1 MNRADKTLVILTPG
15 FAKDET
21 DTTCLP
27 LQQQLVKVLQEN
39 DPQLNIIILSF
50 QYPYHTTKYRWLT
63 STVFPFNG
71 QNKGG
76 IARLLLRRKLN
87 SALKKIHS
95 QTPIY
100 GLLSFWYGECALVG
114 HRFASKYDLKHFCW
128 ILGQDAKKENKYPR
142 RASLRS
148 GELIA
153 LSDFLQTE
161 FERNHGIRPAHLI
174 SAGINTKLFN
184 TNKKEKD
191 IDIIGVGSLIPLK
204 QYDIFIETVSEIKKQ
219 IPGLKA
225 MLIGNGPEKNK
236 LKKIITQLG
245 LQSNIILTG
254 ELPYHEVIERMQ
266 RAKVFLHPSSYE
278 GFGVVSIEALYAC
291 CHVISFCKVMNR
303 EIEQWHIVK
312 SKEEM
317 AEKAIFIL
325 NDPATQYKK
334 VTFAS
339 IEEVAKKMMDLF
351 PY

>member
-1 MNRADKTLVILTPG
+1 MNKADKILVILTPG

-21 DTTCLP
+21 DSTCLP
-27 LQQQLVKVLQEN
+27 LQQQLVKALQQN

-50 QYPYHTTKYRWLT
+50 QYPYHTTKYKWFT
-63 STVFPFNG
+63 TTVLPFNG

-76 IARLLLRRKLN
+76 MARLLLRRKLN
-87 SALKKIHS
+87 AALKKIHS

-114 HRFASKYDLKHFCW
+114 HRFAGRHGLKHFCW
-128 ILGQDAKKENKYPR
+128 ILGQDAKKENKYPS

-161 FERNHGIRPAHLI
+161 FERNHSIRPSHLVPAAI
-174 SAGINTKLFN
+174 DLKQFPATRD
-184 TNKKEKD
+184 EKT
-191 IDIIGVGSLIPLK
+191 IDILGVGSLIPLK
-204 QYDIFIETVSEIKKQ
+204 QYDLFIETVAAIKKQ
-219 IPGLKA
+219 LPAIKA
-225 MLIGNGPEKNK
+225 MLIGKGPEMEK
-236 LKKIITQLG
+236 LKYLIQQSG
-245 LQSNIILTG
+245 LETTIILSG
-254 ELPYHEVIERMQ
+254 ELPYTEVLQWMQ
-266 RAKVFLHPSSYE
+266 KAKLLLHPSLYE
-278 GFGVVSIEALYAC
+278 GFSGVCLEALYGGV
-291 CHVISFCKVMNR
+291 HVVSFCKAMNQ

-325 NDPATQYKK
+325 RDPATQYKK

-339 IEEVAKKMMDLF
+339 IEDVAKKMADLF
-351 PY
+351 SY